1 MGTIWNRRWC
11 ALFGQKQQEVGKG
24 VISSMLGG
32 GRPPSRGRG
41 GPGGRRSG
49 LQEREDGEPTAR
61 PARSVTRPYSRS
73 TVDSRPTWQRRKPNL
88 RAAPVAR
95 KKSGPSQ
102 QVLARAAA
110 IRERVSQFARDGSPD
125 SSSEGEEEEEDGR
138 EVVKRLLKLY
148 YQDLGSQGK
157 LCCCMH
163 RSYIRDVIGHPPPPP
178 PPPPPP
184 CLSG

>member
-1 MGTIWNRRWC
+1 MGGVCEGGPLYGID
-11 ALFGQKQQEVGKG
+11 VGVLYLGRSSKKLEKG
-24 VISSMLGG
+24 VISSMFGG
-32 GRPPSRGRG
+32 GRPPSRGVER
-41 GPGGRRSG
+41 GPGGRGSG

-110 IRERVSQFARDGSPD
+110 IRERVSQFARDWLPG
-125 SSSEGEEEEEDGR
+125 
-138 EVVKRLLKLY
+138 
-148 YQDLGSQGK
+148 
-157 LCCCMH
+157 
-163 RSYIRDVIGHPPPPP
+163 
-178 PPPPPP
+178 
-184 CLSG
+184 